1 MVPLRPFK
9 LSFMNSI
16 KGILTWKRTLI
27 VSVAVLFL
35 LNIFSFYGLY
45 TNKFYFFKIDNYI
58 FPLLSII
65 HLVFLYVLWFK
76 ISENE
81 LSDPPMRT
89 LEYVLYLISLVYLY
103 KLVETII
110 ILFSY
115 SDFENH
121 LIPSTFLPL
130 GFVILLLYTVLLL
143 VTFLAVVYRKEI
155 VGTYLFDDMNQHVD
169 HWK

>member
-1 MVPLRPFK
+1 
-9 LSFMNSI
+9 MNFI
-16 KGILTWKRTLI
+16 QGVLTWKRTLI
-27 VSVAVLFL
+27 LSVGVLAL

-58 FPLLSII
+58 FPLLSIV
-65 HLVFLYVLWFK
+65 HFVFLYVLWFK
-76 ISENE
+76 IKEDE

-89 LEYVLYLISLVYLY
+89 LEYVLYIISLVYIY

-110 ILFSY
+110 ILLSY
-115 SDFENH
+115 NDFDNH

-130 GFVILLLYTVLLL
+130 GYFMLLLYTLLLL
-143 VTFLAVVYRKEI
+143 VTYLAIAYRKKI

>member
-1 MVPLRPFK
+1 
-9 LSFMNSI
+9 
-16 KGILTWKRTLI
+16 
-27 VSVAVLFL
+27 
-35 LNIFSFYGLY
+35 
-45 TNKFYFFKIDNYI
+45 
-58 FPLLSII
+58 
-65 HLVFLYVLWFK
+65 VLWFK
-76 ISENE
+76 ISEKE

-89 LEYVLYLISLVYLY
+89 LEYVLYIISLVYIY

-110 ILFSY
+110 TVSSY

-130 GFVILLLYTVLLL
+130 GFLMMVLYAMLLL
-143 VTFLAVVYRKEI
+143 VTFLAVLYRKEI

>member
-1 MVPLRPFK
+1 
-9 LSFMNSI
+9 MNFI
-16 KGILTWKRTLI
+16 KNILTWKRTLI
-27 VSVAVLFL
+27 LSVGILAL

-58 FPLLSII
+58 FPLLSIVHFI
-65 HLVFLYVLWFK
+65 FLYVLWFK
-76 ISENE
+76 IKEDE

-89 LEYVLYLISLVYLY
+89 LEYVLYIISLVYVY

-110 ILFSY
+110 ILLSY
-115 SDFENH
+115 NSFDNH

-130 GFVILLLYTVLLL
+130 GYFILLLYILLL
-143 VTFLAVVYRKEI
+143 IVTYLAIDYRKKI

>member
-1 MVPLRPFK
+1 MVSLRPYK
-9 LSFMNSI
+9 LFFMNSI
-16 KGILTWKRTLI
+16 KGIFTWKLTLI
-27 VSVAVLFL
+27 VSIAVLFL

-45 TNKFYFFKIDNYI
+45 TNKFYFFRIDNYI
-58 FPLLSII
+58 FPLLSIV
-65 HLVFLYVLWFK
+65 HFVFLYVLWFK
-76 ISENE
+76 ISEKE

-89 LEYVLYLISLVYLY
+89 LEYVLYIISLVYIY
-103 KLVETII
+103 KLVETVITVS
-110 ILFSY
+110 SY

-130 GFVILLLYTVLLL
+130 GFFMMALYAVLLL
-143 VTFLAVVYRKEI
+143 VTLLAVLYRKEI